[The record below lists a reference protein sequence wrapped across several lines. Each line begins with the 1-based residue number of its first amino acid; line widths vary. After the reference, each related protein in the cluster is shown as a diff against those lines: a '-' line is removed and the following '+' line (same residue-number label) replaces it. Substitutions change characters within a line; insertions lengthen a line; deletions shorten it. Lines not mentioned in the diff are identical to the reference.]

1 MGIRR
6 ATFWI
11 VFGMLLI
18 PGGCRRE
25 GDSSSGT
32 KTPRPISPPKNW
44 TSEEIA
50 KDPEGY
56 LLAQDQQVER
66 QIQERN
72 ERLQRLS
79 GRRTQIQEKQGR
91 LAENLKDIQNVHDR
105 LEAACR
111 RADDEDRWPAR
122 MGGRTFN
129 REKTKAILESCRQY
143 TQDRQ
148 PLAQDYDRTLEKL
161 AQLESQ
167 MRKQIQDLTRL
178 RERIAIDVERIRLN
192 QGIAELGDLRQA
204 ETELASFSKMLGTMD
219 ENVLDTAAIAGK
231 EEPPRVDV
239 EALLK

>member
-1 MGIRR
+1 MG
-6 ATFWI
+6 A
-11 VFGMLLI
+11 LLI
-18 PGGCRRE
+18 PAGCRRE
-25 GDSSSGT
+25 GDSSSGA
-32 KTPRPISPPKNW
+32 KTPRHAPPPKNW

-56 LLAQDQQVER
+56 LLAQDQQVEK

-72 ERLQRLS
+72 QRLQQLS
-79 GRRTQIQEKQGR
+79 SRRNQVQEKQGR

-122 MGGRTFN
+122 MGGRTFD
-129 REKTKAILESCRQY
+129 RDKAKAILQSCQQY

-167 MRKQIQDLTRL
+167 MRKQIQDLSRL

-192 QGIAELGDLRQA
+192 QGIAELGNLRQT

-219 ENVLDTAAIAGK
+219 ENVLDTDAIARK